1 MSLQAG
7 VLRPSRLG
15 GASAKPAPAPGQGRG
30 FKAQV
35 FPQPAASCAET
46 DTLLLLSIPVTGG
59 LISLCALTAFFRDSE
74 VHGDVEAGEVVEFSS
89 FHAVRLDS
97 TLPPAAIPAAFPLLC
112 SHLGLFSP
120 FWKPRGQDF
129 IVENV
134 DPDRSALEGGKCCAR
149 ARKG

>member
-30 FKAQV
+30 SKAQV

-46 DTLLLLSIPVTGG
+46 DTLLLLSMPVTGG

-74 VHGDVEAGEVVEFSS
+74 VHGDAEAGEVVEFSS

-97 TLPPAAIPAAFPLLC
+97 TPPSCNSSCLPAALQSFGP
-112 SHLGLFSP
+112 FSP
-120 FWKPRGQDF
+120 FWKPRRQDF
-129 IVENV
+129 IIENV